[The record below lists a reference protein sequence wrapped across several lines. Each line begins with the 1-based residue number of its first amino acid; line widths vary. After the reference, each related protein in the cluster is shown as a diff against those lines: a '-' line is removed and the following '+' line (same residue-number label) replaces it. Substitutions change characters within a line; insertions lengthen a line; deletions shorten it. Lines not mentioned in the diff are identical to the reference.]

1 MRRKVKPKLDA
12 IAFSLPPCPLHLC
25 GSLRQA
31 AARLRHSSHTHQ
43 PQILH

>member
-12 IAFSLPPCPLHLC
+12 IAFPLPPCSLRLC
-25 GSLRQA
+25 GSLRKA
-31 AARLRHSSHTHQ
+31 ATRLRHSSHTHQ